1 MDTKITLSFDQEVIE
16 KAKAYAE
23 ANHISLSR
31 LTEILLRRL
40 VNSSHYDLE
49 DLPVSSWV
57 NELSEGEAQYL
68 RKSRS
73 SKETKKAYFES
84 KK

>member
-40 VNSSHYDLE
+40 VNSSQYDLE
-49 DLPVSSWV
+49 DLPVSAWV

-73 SKETKKAYFES
+73 RKETKKEYFEA